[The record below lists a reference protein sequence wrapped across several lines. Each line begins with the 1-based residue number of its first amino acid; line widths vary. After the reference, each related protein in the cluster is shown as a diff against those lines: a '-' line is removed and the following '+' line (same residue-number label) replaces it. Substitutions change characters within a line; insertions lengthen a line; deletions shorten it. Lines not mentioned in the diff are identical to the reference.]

1 VDLKA
6 LMDGL
11 SSLLLPS
18 QKPLFSQH
26 MYALKGLIFLTLF
39 DKLYLKLWLK
49 LEISSFSW
57 PQKR

>member
-1 VDLKA
+1 
-6 LMDGL
+6 MDGL